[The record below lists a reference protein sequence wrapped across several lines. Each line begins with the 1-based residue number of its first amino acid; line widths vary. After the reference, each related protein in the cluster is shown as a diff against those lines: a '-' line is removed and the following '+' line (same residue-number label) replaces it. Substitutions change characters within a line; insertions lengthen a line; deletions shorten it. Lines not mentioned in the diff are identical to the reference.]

1 MIYLNYLSIIP
12 MKLDKKTRR
21 LLFELDRNSRAS
33 VAALARKISLP
44 EETVRYRVRTLFD
57 EGIITTCYP
66 VVGVGNLGMSIH
78 KVMLKLHKAG
88 EAKID
93 ALAKFLVQHPLTN
106 WVARFD
112 GVFDLGC
119 TLWIQDLSELVE
131 FIDQLKRSFHA
142 HIKTISHAVNIVT
155 EIFPRDHLLHARRS
169 SLTAAV
175 CSSAVPFEK
184 QFKFDQH
191 DWALLKCLA
200 NDARMSLADMS
211 RSMNVGVE
219 TVQRR
224 LTGLENSKV
233 ISGYRIVL
241 DHEKAGYL
249 SYYLLLYLNHVST
262 ERLNA
267 FLNHLRANG
276 CVVYMIKMLGAW
288 DYDVSVEL
296 PDVAAYRRFMFDLSE
311 HFSDVI
317 RESESLVTWQVMK
330 FSIMP
335 PRHI

>member
-1 MIYLNYLSIIP
+1 
-12 MKLDKKTRR
+12 MKLDKKTRQ

-33 VAALARKISLP
+33 VAALARKVSLP
-44 EETVRYRVRTLFD
+44 EETVRYRVRTMFD
-57 EGIITTCYP
+57 EGLITTCYP

-88 EAKID
+88 EAKIG
-93 ALAKFLVQHPLTN
+93 ALAKFLVEHPLTN

-119 TLWIQDLSELVE
+119 TLWVQDLSELVD
-131 FIDQLKRSFHA
+131 FIEELKGRFHA
-142 HIKTISHAVNIVT
+142 HIKTISHAVNIVA
-155 EIFPRDHLLHARRS
+155 EFYPRDHLLHSKRS
-169 SLTAAV
+169 KGD
-175 CSSAVPFEK
+175 SAVYSSSVPLEKRFE
-184 QFKFDQH
+184 FDAH

-200 NDARMSLADMS
+200 NDARMSISDMS
-211 RSMNVGVE
+211 RSMQVSME

-224 LTGLENSKV
+224 LRRLEESKV

-249 SYYLLLYLNHVST
+249 SYYLLLYLNHVSK

-267 FLNHLRANG
+267 FLTHLRAQG

-296 PDVAAYRRFMFDLSE
+296 PDVASYRRFMMDLTE

-317 RESESLVTWQVMK
+317 RELESLVTWQVMK

-335 PRHI
+335 PRKL